1 MYTKKPVEQSS
12 YPQPRS
18 HLGYTEGRLIS
29 LLHVHTSP
37 ITINTIISHSTT
49 HKIIEP
55 RNTGSRFMKNTLFII
70 YQCRNQR
77 ENHRF
82 QQRKQDE
89 EHRDFPMKVR
99 NTP

>member
-55 RNTGSRFMKNTLFII
+55 RNGHALRRTRYLLFTSVVTKEKTTDSSRESKTKNIGI
-70 YQCRNQR
+70 
-77 ENHRF
+77 
-82 QQRKQDE
+82 
-89 EHRDFPMKVR
+89 FP
-99 NTP
+99 